1 MKMDNSVYLLREFT
15 SDLVLTARLW
25 RRLTR
30 EVTAQYG
37 IAEAGVA
44 PLLWIGRL
52 GEGIRQH
59 QIAERCGIEG
69 ASLVRVLDELSKSG
83 LVMRRKD
90 PADRRANALFLT
102 DGGRA
107 VVDKV
112 EAEII
117 ALRARV
123 LEDVD
128 PADLAAARR
137 VLDAIKRAA
146 GRIPATTLELAD

>member
-1 MKMDNSVYLLREFT
+1 MDISAYQLREFT

-25 RRLTR
+25 RRMTR

-52 GEGIRQH
+52 GEGIRQN
-59 QIAERCGIEG
+59 QIADRCGVEG
-69 ASLVRVLDELSKSG
+69 ASLVRVLDDLSKAG
-83 LVMRRKD
+83 LVVRRQD
-90 PADRRANALFLT
+90 PADRRANALYLT
-102 DGGRA
+102 EEGRA

-112 EAEII
+112 EAEIT
-117 ALRARV
+117 ALRQRV
-123 LEDVD
+123 LEEVD
-128 PADLAAARR
+128 PDELAAAQR

-146 GRIPATTLELAD
+146 GRVPVAALELAD